1 MASVMSFP
9 TRIVYGRG
17 AIKELPGELKRV
29 GASRPLL
36 VTDKGI
42 LQAGLLRFVTPLL
55 DQAGVKAQVFSDF
68 EANPT
73 DRDALRG
80 IEAFRAANA
89 DSVLGVGGGASLDMA
104 KAIALLVN
112 HPPPLEQYD
121 DAKGGDARI
130 TAAVPPIIQVPTT
143 AGTGSE
149 VGRSTVLVIDGT
161 KTVIF
166 SPFLMARAAIL
177 DPELTVGLPPA
188 ITAATGMDAFVHCF
202 EAFCAPGFH
211 PLADGVALEG
221 LRLIQTYLPRAYD
234 NGKDIEARSRMLA
247 AASMGAT
254 AFQKGLGGVHAIA
267 HPVGAHFNTHHGL
280 TNAVVLPYII
290 VHNRRAIESHLPII
304 ARTLNLPGEPFAA
317 MFDWV
322 LGFRKRL
329 NIPHSLAEIGV
340 PLSNPDTIGHEASL
354 DPSAA
359 GNPLPTDAAAYA
371 RIFRSAVKGDL
382 KLAG

>member
-17 AIKELPGELKRV
+17 AIKELSNELKRA
-29 GASRPLL
+29 GAARPLL

-55 DQAGVKAQVFSDF
+55 EQAGIKAQVFSEF

-80 IEAFRAANA
+80 IEAYRAAQA

-112 HPPPLEQYD
+112 HPAPLAQYD

-130 TAAVPPIIQVPTT
+130 TQGVPPILQVPTT

-166 SPFLMARAAIL
+166 SPALMAKAAIL
-177 DPELTVGLPPA
+177 DPELTVGLPPF
-188 ITAATGMDAFVHCF
+188 ITAATGMDALTHNL
-202 EAFCAPGFH
+202 EAYVAKGDH
-211 PLADGVALEG
+211 PLADAIAIDG
-221 LRLIQTYLPRAYD
+221 LRRIAAHLKRAVQ
-234 NGKDIEARSRMLA
+234 NGRTWRRASRCCSAARSGR
-247 AASMGAT
+247 SRSRRGS
-254 AFQKGLGGVHAIA
+254 GPAI
-267 HPVGAHFNTHHGL
+267 PSRTRSR
-280 TNAVVLPYII
+280 P
-290 VHNRRAIESHLPII
+290 SP
-304 ARTLNLPGEPFAA
+304 ARTTG
-317 MFDWV
+317 
-322 LGFRKRL
+322 
-329 NIPHSLAEIGV
+329 S
-340 PLSNPDTIGHEASL
+340 
-354 DPSAA
+354 
-359 GNPLPTDAAAYA
+359 PT
-371 RIFRSAVKGDL
+371 R
-382 KLAG
+382 